1 MRIGVLLAGCGL
13 YDGSDVHETV
23 LVLEALEAAGERPL
37 IVAPDVP
44 QTRTIDHL
52 TGDVI
57 DGESR
62 GVLRESARL
71 ARGAVH
77 ALAEVREAD
86 LEALIVPGG
95 YGPAINL
102 GSGFAVPGTVRTVRP
117 EVASFL
123 RHFVETGKP
132 LGLIGLGELPV
143 RRLLGQSADPPPT
156 PSDPRALRVDPDRP
170 ILHTPGF
177 AGFARIA
184 DVRAG
189 IGALVEAILARLES
203 APRTGEGA

>member
-23 LVLEALEAAGERPL
+23 LLLEALEAAGERPL
-37 IVAPDVP
+37 VVAPDVP
-44 QTRTIDHL
+44 QERTIDHL
-52 TGDVI
+52 TGAAVE
-57 DGESR
+57 GESR

-71 ARGAVH
+71 ARGSVIP
-77 ALAEVREAD
+77 LAEVREAD

-102 GSGFAVPGTVRTVRP
+102 ATGFAVPGATRSLRP
-117 EVASFL
+117 EVATFL
-123 RHFVETGKP
+123 RHFVEARKP
-132 LGLIGLGELPV
+132 LGLVGLGELPV
-143 RRLLGQSADPPPT
+143 RRLLGQDADPPPT
-156 PSDPRALRVDPDRP
+156 PADPRTLKVDPDRP

-177 AGFARIA
+177 AGFTRIA

-189 IGALVEAILARLES
+189 LGALVEAILARLEETPRS
-203 APRTGEGA
+203 AEGA

>member
-44 QTRTIDHL
+44 LARTVDHL
-52 TGDVI
+52 TGEAV

-71 ARGAVH
+71 ARGAVR
-77 ALAEVREAD
+77 ALSEARATE

-95 YGPAINL
+95 YGPAVNL
-102 GSGFAVPGTVRTVRP
+102 ASGFAVPGAVRALLP
-117 EVASFL
+117 EVESFL
-123 RHFVETGKP
+123 RHFIEAGKP
-132 LGLIGLGELPV
+132 IGLIGLGELPV
-143 RRLLGQSADPPPT
+143 RRLLGESADPPAP
-156 PSDPRALRVDPDRP
+156 PRDPRALRIDPNRP

-177 AGFARIA
+177 AGFTRIA

-189 IGALVEAILARLES
+189 IGALVEAILARLEGAVRS
-203 APRTGEGA
+203 AEGA

>member
-37 IVAPDVP
+37 VVAPDVP
-44 QTRTIDHL
+44 QARTIDHL
-52 TGDVI
+52 TGETI
-57 DGESR
+57 EGETR

-71 ARGAVH
+71 ARGAVRS
-77 ALAEVREAD
+77 LAEVRAAD

-102 GSGFAVPGTVRTVRP
+102 GTGFAVPGVTRALRP
-117 EVASFL
+117 EVAAFL
-123 RHFVETGKP
+123 GHFVEAGKP
-132 LGLIGLGELPV
+132 LGLVGLGELPV
-143 RRLLGQSADPPPT
+143 RRLLGQAADPPPV
-156 PSDPRALRVDPDRP
+156 PSDPRALRIDPDRP
-170 ILHTPGF
+170 ILHTPGC
-177 AGFARIA
+177 AGFTRLS

-189 IGALVEAILARLES
+189 IGALVEAILARLETLPRS
-203 APRTGEGA
+203 AEGA

>member
-37 IVAPDVP
+37 IAAPDVP
-44 QTRTIDHL
+44 LARTVDHL
-52 TGDVI
+52 NGDAV
-57 DGESR
+57 DGEQR
-62 GVLRESARL
+62 NVLRESARL
-71 ARGAVH
+71 ARGAVQ
-77 ALAEVREAD
+77 ALSLVRPGE

-95 YGPAINL
+95 YGPAVNL
-102 GSGFAVPGTVRTVRP
+102 ATGFAVPGVVRTLLP

-123 RHFVETGKP
+123 RHFVDAGKP
-132 LGLIGLGELPV
+132 IGLVGLGELPV
-143 RRLLGQSADPPPT
+143 RRLLGEAADPPPT
-156 PSDPRALRVDPDRP
+156 PGDPRDLRVDPGRP
-170 ILHTPGF
+170 ILYTPCF

-189 IGALVEAILARLES
+189 IEALIEAVLARVES
-203 APRTGEGA
+203 AARSAGPA